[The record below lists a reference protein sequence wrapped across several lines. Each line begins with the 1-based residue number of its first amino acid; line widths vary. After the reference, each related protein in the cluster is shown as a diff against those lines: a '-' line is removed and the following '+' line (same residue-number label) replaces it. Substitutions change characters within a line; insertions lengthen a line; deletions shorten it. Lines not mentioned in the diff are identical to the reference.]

1 LTKTTNFVAEIS
13 NMQEL
18 IKKNIPQNAG
28 GKKTSNNLF
37 EVTEEIQLLTFLL
50 AKIPNKSRH
59 NVKALLRDK
68 QVLVNK
74 KVVTQFNHVLQPK
87 QIVEIKDTKAPQEQR
102 YKGLK
107 IIFEDAHLIVIEKD
121 EGTLSIATEKQ
132 KLHNAYSILSDHI
145 KKEDPRN
152 RIFVIHR
159 LDRETSGLMMFAKS
173 EKVQKLMQESWNATI
188 QERTYLALTEGFVK
202 QLEGT
207 VESYLVENKALTVYS
222 VSNPNLGK
230 HAITHY
236 ETLKSTERN
245 SLLKV
250 YLETGRKNQIRV
262 HMKDIGFPIVGD
274 EKYGAKTD
282 PINRLGLHAW
292 VLSFIHP
299 ITQEEMYFETPIPRK
314 FLWLF

>member
-1 LTKTTNFVAEIS
+1 MKEFIKKDKPRTNTETKT
-13 NMQEL
+13 
-18 IKKNIPQNAG
+18 AG
-28 GKKTSNNLF
+28 TQF
-37 EVTEEIQLLTFLL
+37 EVTEEVELLTFLL
-50 AKIPNKSRH
+50 AKMSNKSRH

-74 KVVTQFNHVLQPK
+74 KAVTQFNHILKPK
-87 QIVEIKDTKAPQEQR
+87 QIVEIKDSKAPQEQR

-107 IIFEDAHLIVIEKD
+107 IIFEDQYLIVIEKD

-132 KLHNAYSILSDHI
+132 KLHNAYSILSDHV

-173 EKVQKLMQESWNATI
+173 EKIQKLMQESWNATI
-188 QERTYLALTEGFVK
+188 QERTYLAVTEGAVK
-202 QLEGT
+202 EAEGT
-207 VESYLVENKALTVYS
+207 IESYLVENKALTVYS
-222 VSNPNLGK
+222 ISNPNLGK

-236 ETLKSTERN
+236 AMLKSSERN

-250 YLETGRKNQIRV
+250 NLETGRKNQIRV
-262 HMKDIGFPIVGD
+262 HMKDLGFPIVGD

-282 PINRLGLHAW
+282 PMNRLGLHAW
-292 VLSFIHP
+292 VLAFVHP